1 MEGLLSESLT
11 PEVTVDTG
19 TFFSTRRWP
28 VLAALIVVTALIG
41 TVGCTPKVLVRKSPG
56 DHDGGVRYYRPKP
69 YLKIEPAEIAVSKT
83 ESKIAPGL
91 VRVSLVYLP
100 DFSEEYSISVRSG
113 LGVADVGIKLEDGWN
128 LTEIS
133 QELDSQTDENVKA
146 MGSLLSAVGGL
157 IPTSTNQRVAEN
169 VSFTVPA
176 RNVPIG
182 FYESVVGRDPCNVK
196 RLYGF
201 RYLGF
206 MPFAGCPVE
215 MHGHSH
221 ASCQDPGACGQ
232 HPAGS
237 LYGLTFAGGEM
248 VFQPLDVMA
257 VTPAVSAHATG
268 EKQSTQAPVNP
279 PGEIITPSEA
289 SDAVG
294 LETRL
299 RAHLTALGMNVN
311 AVDAT
316 SEGDSMNIRIT
327 IPPDTAS
334 APVREAIDD
343 WLQSH
348 FPDLDMFVVQI
359 ESDNVL

>member
-1 MEGLLSESLT
+1 M
-11 PEVTVDTG
+11 DTG
-19 TFFSTRRWP
+19 TFFSRRRWP
-28 VLAALIVVTALIG
+28 VLSALLVLTSLVGAI
-41 TVGCTPKVLVRKSPG
+41 GCTPKVLVRKSPD
-56 DHDGGVRYYRPKP
+56 DHDRGIRYYRPKP

-91 VRVSLVYLP
+91 VRISLVYLP

-113 LGVADVGIKLEDGWN
+113 LGIADVGIKLEDGWN

-146 MGSLLSAVGGL
+146 MGSLLSAAGGL
-157 IPTSTNQRVAEN
+157 IPTSANERAAEN

-182 FYESVVGRDPCNVK
+182 FYESVVGRDQCNVK

-206 MPFAGCPVE
+206 MPFAGCPIE
-215 MHGHSH
+215 MDGHSH

-257 VTPAVSAHATG
+257 VTPAVSALAIS
-268 EKQSTQAPVNP
+268 EKQSTQAQANQPN
-279 PGEIITPSEA
+279 EMATPSGA
-289 SDAVG
+289 PDAVG

-299 RAHLTALGMNVN
+299 RAHLIDLGMNVN
-311 AVDAT
+311 AVNAT
-316 SEGDSMNIRIT
+316 SNDDSMNVRVL
-327 IPPDTAS
+327 IPPDIPSTPIRA
-334 APVREAIDD
+334 AIDD
-343 WLQSH
+343 WLRGS
-348 FPDLDMFVVQI
+348 FPSLDMFVVQI
-359 ESDNVL
+359 ESDDVL